1 MRALDRRLLRR
12 AAAVRRLLALDA
24 VAAIFAA
31 CLLIAQGTLVGGI
44 VGRAFDG
51 ELSEVAPGLIA
62 VLLGVVAGRALLTW
76 GVEVAGRAAATRVLS
91 DLRLDLVRNRLENQP
106 AALDAVESGELAAAV
121 VQGGEGLGAYFG
133 RYLPQ
138 VALAAVVP
146 LAVIAWCALIDLTS
160 AIIMLLTLPL
170 VPVFMWLVG
179 TYTEH
184 RTRERYQSLRLL
196 SSHFLDVM
204 RGLPTLRAF
213 NRGSAQVGRIAE
225 VSEQYR
231 ETTMGTLRI
240 SFLSGA
246 VLELAATIGTAL
258 VAVTLGVRLVDG
270 GITLAPALTVLILTP
285 ELYAPLRQLGVQ
297 FHAAA
302 DGLVVADRIL
312 TLLETPP
319 AVRAGGR
326 EVPPELGR
334 VPIRFEGV
342 SFAYPSRPGN
352 VLNDVDLELRPGET
366 VAVVGPS
373 GAGKSTLAALLLRL
387 ADPTAGRILVCG
399 SGTSVPGG
407 SGDPGAGALDL
418 AAGASDLAAG
428 APEPGASALDLGELD
443 PVAWRRLLAWLPQR
457 PAILHAS
464 VAENIRLA
472 DPSASDE
479 RVREAARLAGADGFV
494 SSLPNGY
501 ETMLGEAGRALS
513 AGERRR
519 IAMARAFLRDA
530 PVVILDEPTAD
541 LDPSSAAVVGQAVE
555 RLREG
560 RTVLL
565 IVHDELLAAR
575 ADRIVRFED
584 GRVIS
589 IDDRAPAEAT
599 R

>member
-31 CLLIAQGTLVGGI
+31 CLLIAQGTLVGGV

-121 VQGGEGLGAYFG
+121 VQGGEGLGTYFG

-179 TYTEH
+179 TYTER

-231 ETTMGTLRI
+231 ETTMGTLRV

-302 DGLVVADRIL
+302 DGLVVADRML
-312 TLLETPP
+312 TLLEAPP
-319 AVRAGGR
+319 AVRSGGR
-326 EVPPELGR
+326 EVPAELGR
-334 VPIRFEGV
+334 APIRFEGV

-373 GAGKSTLAALLLRL
+373 GAGKSTVAALLLRL
-387 ADPTAGRILVCG
+387 ADPTAGRIV
-399 SGTSVPGG
+399 V
-407 SGDPGAGALDL
+407 DGALDL
-418 AAGASDLAAG
+418 GD
-428 APEPGASALDLGELD
+428 LD

-457 PAILHAS
+457 PAIFHAS

-479 RVREAARLAGADGFV
+479 RVREAARLAGADAFV

-501 ETMLGEAGRALS
+501 GTMLGEAGRVLS

-519 IAMARAFLRDA
+519 IALARAFLRDA

-541 LDPSSAAVVGQAVE
+541 LDPSSAAVVGQAIE

-589 IDDRAPAEAT
+589 IDDRAVVSPVAGGTHHASDGTHHAFGANPDIAAT

>member
-12 AAAVRRLLALDA
+12 AAAVRHLLALDA

-51 ELSEVAPGLIA
+51 ELFEVAPGLIA
-62 VLLGVVAGRALLTW
+62 LILGVVVGRALLTW

-91 DLRLDLVRNRLENQP
+91 DLRLDLVRNRLESQP

-121 VQGGEGLGAYFG
+121 VQGGEGLGTYFG

-160 AIIMLLTLPL
+160 AVIMLLTLPL

-213 NRGSAQVGRIAE
+213 NRGNAQVGRIAA

-312 TLLETPP
+312 TLLESPP
-319 AVRAGGR
+319 AVRSGGR
-326 EVPPELGR
+326 QVPPELGR
-334 VPIRFEGV
+334 APIRFEGV
-342 SFAYPSRPGN
+342 SFAYPSRPGD
-352 VLNDVDLELRPGET
+352 VLAEVDLELRPGET
-366 VAVVGPS
+366 VAIVGPS

-387 ADPTAGRILVCG
+387 ADPTSGRV
-399 SGTSVPGG
+399 VV
-407 SGDPGAGALDL
+407 DGAFDL
-418 AAGASDLAAG
+418 AD
-428 APEPGASALDLGELD
+428 LD

-479 RVREAARLAGADGFV
+479 RVRDAARLAGADGFV

-501 ETMLGEAGRALS
+501 GTMLGEAGRALS

-519 IAMARAFLRDA
+519 IALARAFLRDA
-530 PVVILDEPTAD
+530 PIVILDEPTAD
-541 LDPSSAAVVGQAVE
+541 LDPASAAVVGQAVE

-575 ADRIVRFED
+575 ADRIVRIED

-589 IDDRAPAEAT
+589 TDDRAAAGAVAGGAHRAFGGTHPASGGTRRASEADPAAEAT

>member
-1 MRALDRRLLRR
+1 VRALDPRLLRR
-12 AAAVRRLLALDA
+12 AAAVRRLLALDVVAA
-24 VAAIFAA
+24 VAAA

-51 ELSEVAPGLIA
+51 EIAQVAPGLIA
-62 VLLGVVAGRALLTW
+62 ALLAIVAGRALLAW
-76 GVEVAGRAAATRVLS
+76 GVEVAGRSAAVRVLS
-91 DLRLDLVRNRLENQP
+91 GLRLDLVRHRLVNQP

-146 LAVIAWCALIDLTS
+146 LAIVGWTALIDLTS

-196 SSHFLDVM
+196 SSHFLDVV

-213 NRGSAQVGRIAE
+213 NRGRTQVGRIAE
-225 VSEQYR
+225 VSEAYR
-231 ETTMGTLRI
+231 RTTMGTLRV

-270 GITLAPALTVLILTP
+270 GISLAPALTVLILTP

-312 TLLETPP
+312 TLLDSPP
-319 AVRAGGR
+319 AVASGGR
-326 EVPPELGR
+326 AVPADAGR
-334 VPIRFEGV
+334 ASIRFEGV
-342 SFAYPSRPGN
+342 SFAYPSQRGD
-352 VLNDVDLELRPGET
+352 VLSEVDLELRPGET
-366 VAVVGPS
+366 IAVVGPS

-387 ADPTAGRILVCG
+387 ADPSRGQITVGARESPEAG
-399 SGTSVPGG
+399 
-407 SGDPGAGALDL
+407 
-418 AAGASDLAAG
+418 
-428 APEPGASALDLGELD
+428 EPGAAEGFPRTDLAEID
-443 PVAWRRLLAWLPQR
+443 PVAWRRMLAWLPQR

-472 DPSASDE
+472 DPSAPDE
-479 RVREAARLAGADGFV
+479 RIRDAARAAGIAAFIE
-494 SSLPNGY
+494 SLPDGY
-501 ETMLGEAGRALS
+501 DTMLGEAGRALS

-519 IAMARAFLRDA
+519 IALARAFLRDA
-530 PVVILDEPTAD
+530 PIVILDEPTVD
-541 LDPSSAAVVGQAVE
+541 LDPDSAALVGAAVE
-555 RLREG
+555 RLGEG

-565 IVHDELLAAR
+565 IVHDEALAAR
-575 ADRIVRFED
+575 ADRIVRMED
-584 GRVIS
+584 GRVVS
-589 IDDRAPAEAT
+589 VEPR

>member
-1 MRALDRRLLRR
+1 ML
-12 AAAVRRLLALDA
+12 
-24 VAAIFAA
+24 VAG
-31 CLLIAQGTLVGGI
+31 LLIVQGTLVGGI
-44 VGRAFDG
+44 VGQAFYG
-51 ELSEVAPGLIA
+51 EIAGVAPALIA
-62 VLLGVVAGRALLTW
+62 LLLGVVAGRALLTW

-91 DLRLDLVRNRLENQP
+91 QLRLDLVRNRLESQP

-121 VQGGEGLGAYFG
+121 VQGGEGLGTYFG

-146 LAVIAWCALIDLTS
+146 LAIVAWTALIDLTS

-196 SSHFLDVM
+196 SSHFLDVV

-213 NRGSAQVGRIAE
+213 NRGHAQVGRIAE

-231 ETTMGTLRI
+231 GTTMGTLRV

-285 ELYAPLRQLGVQ
+285 ELYAPLRQLGAQ

-312 TLLETPP
+312 TLLEAPP
-319 AVRAGGR
+319 AVASGAG
-326 EVPPELGR
+326 EVPVELGR
-334 VPIRFEGV
+334 APIRFEGV
-342 SFAYPSRPGN
+342 SFADPSRLGN
-352 VLNDVDLELRPGET
+352 VLTEVDLELRPGET

-387 ADPTAGRILVCG
+387 ADPTGGRITIGANRDLDTTGLGGG
-399 SGTSVPGG
+399 SDPGG
-407 SGDPGAGALDL
+407 RPLDL
-418 AAGASDLAAG
+418 A
-428 APEPGASALDLGELD
+428 ELD

-457 PAILHAS
+457 PAILSAS

-472 DPSASDE
+472 DPTASDV
-479 RVREAARLAGADGFV
+479 RVRDAARMAGADDFV
-494 SSLPNGY
+494 SALPDGY
-501 ETMLGEAGRALS
+501 GTLLGEAGRALS

-519 IAMARAFLRDA
+519 IALARAFLRDA
-530 PVVILDEPTAD
+530 PILILDEPTAD
-541 LDPSSAAVVGQAVE
+541 LDPASAAVVGEAVE
-555 RLREG
+555 RLGEG

-565 IVHDELLAAR
+565 IVHDEALAAR
-575 ADRIVRFED
+575 ADRIVRIED
-584 GRVIS
+584 GRVI
-589 IDDRAPAEAT
+589 AGAFAGAGE
-599 R
+599 